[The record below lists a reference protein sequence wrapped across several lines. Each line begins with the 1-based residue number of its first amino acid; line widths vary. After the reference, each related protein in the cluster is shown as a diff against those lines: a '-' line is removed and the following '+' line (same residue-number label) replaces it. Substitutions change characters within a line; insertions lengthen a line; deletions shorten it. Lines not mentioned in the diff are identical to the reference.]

1 MFEFE
6 TYGEDKELVMT
17 KNNSKVFMTL
27 CFCALIGGIVAGL
40 IIRYLMRKFFPEEEN
55 SPIITQSVSQP

>member
-17 KNNSKVFMTL
+17 RNNSKVFMTL
-27 CFCALIGGIVAGL
+27 CICALIGGIVAGF
-40 IIRYLMRKFFPEEEN
+40 IIRYLMRKFFPEDKVET
-55 SPIITQSVSQP
+55 SPIIS